1 MQSRSQNGEDLFVLE
16 YFGKG
21 FKGML
26 LDVGANN
33 GTDFS
38 NSRLLI
44 EHGWWALC
52 FEPGS
57 TYEQLDE
64 LYKDNPHIHC
74 YKLGMGA
81 SNERVKFWES
91 GAHVVG
97 GTDSGLVS
105 TTNFEETK
113 RWPDVTFVE
122 KEIEIV
128 TFDTIAEYAP
138 IDFISLDCEGSEWDI
153 LQQIDLNKVG
163 CRCLCI
169 EYNGDDR
176 LKFIFTKYT
185 EKFGMRLS
193 LQNGENLIYTK

>member
-1 MQSRSQNGEDLFVLE
+1 MQSRSQDGEDLFVLE
-16 YFGKG
+16 YFGKD

-44 EHGWWALC
+44 EHDWWALC

>member
-1 MQSRSQNGEDLFVLE
+1 MNSYSQSEEDLFVLN
-16 YFGKG
+16 YFGADYM
-21 FKGML
+21 GML
-26 LDVGANN
+26 LEIGANN

-38 NSRLLI
+38 NSRLLL
-44 EHGWWALC
+44 ENNWFGLL

-64 LYKDNPHIHC
+64 LYKDNPRVHT

-81 SNERVKFWES
+81 RNERVKFWES

-97 GTDSGLVS
+97 GSDSGLVS

-138 IDFISLDCEGSEWDI
+138 IDFISLDCEGCEWDI
-153 LQQIDLNKVG
+153 LQQIDLNKIQ
-163 CRCLCI
+163 CKCLCI

-185 EKFGMRLS
+185 EKFGMKLA

>member
-1 MQSRSQNGEDLFVLE
+1 MTTYSQNKEDLFVLE
-16 YFGKG
+16 YFGKD

-26 LDVGANN
+26 LEVGAND
-33 GTDFS
+33 GSTFS

-44 EHGWWALC
+44 EHDWWALC

-64 LYKDNPHIHC
+64 LYKYNPHVHC
-74 YKLGMGA
+74 YKLGMG
-81 SNERVKFWES
+81 SRNERVKFWES

-97 GTDSGLVS
+97 GADSGLVS

-113 RWPDVTFVE
+113 RWPDVKFVE

-138 IDFISLDCEGSEWDI
+138 IDFISLDCEGCEWDI

-185 EKFGMRLS
+185 EKFGMKLA